1 MLEQLKCQHFDIS
14 ADQKLKEPFDFDI
27 LVPDIDQLTVEE
39 EQAIAEAESKLK
51 ERQGFDCMPM
61 EILNG
66 LLKYFLDKRDFRSV
80 FWIVL
85 QANTGLRYSDVIKY
99 RRIDLLNE
107 HNKFR
112 ESILE
117 QERKT
122 GKQRVN
128 FINDAIKM
136 ATLMLLWENPSI
148 KPLDLLISAQYNP
161 KARNK
166 GWLKETY
173 IDEKG
178 KKRCLRVNGK
188 FVYVLDEN
196 GNRIPEA
203 LKRNRSAEIMRDALI
218 EGLGISIKND
228 GRTSTNDSAYLKLAT
243 HSLRKAYSAGVVNQ
257 FVQLFDSNLAYA
269 HAAAMEQLQY
279 DLNHSSR
286 AMTYHYIGDYIE
298 TKRKINMRMNLGV
311 EILKPYFDIERERY
325 EINEKMAKI

>member
-1 MLEQLKCQHFDIS
+1 MLENAMKCNHFDIS
-14 ADQKLKEPFDFDI
+14 IKLQSETSFDFDA
-27 LVPDIDQLTVEE
+27 LVPDVDQLTSEE
-39 EQAIAEAESKLK
+39 ELAIAEAEAKLK

-128 FINDAIKM
+128 FINDVIKM

-178 KKRCLRVNGK
+178 KKHCLRINGK
-188 FVYVLDEN
+188 FVYILDEN
-196 GNRIPEA
+196 GNKIPEA

-228 GRTSTNDSAYLKLAT
+228 GRTSSNDSAYLKLAT

-257 FVQLFDSNLAYA
+257 FVKMFDSDLAYA

-286 AMTYHYIGDYIE
+286 AMTYHYIGDYVE
-298 TKRKINMRMNLGV
+298 TKRKTNMAMNLGLEV
-311 EILKPYFDIERERY
+311 ILPYFEV
-325 EINEKMAKI
+325 EKNKRHNLTF

>member
-1 MLEQLKCQHFDIS
+1 MLENLKETCKVIDIS
-14 ADQKLKEPFDFDI
+14 QRQQSENSFDFDFDSLI
-27 LVPDIDQLTVEE
+27 PDVEQLTPEE
-39 EQAIAEAESKLK
+39 EQAITEAESKLK
-51 ERQGFDCMPM
+51 ERQGFDCMPIG
-61 EILNG
+61 ILNE
-66 LLKYFLDKRDFRSV
+66 LLRYFLDRRDFRSV

-148 KPLDLLISAQYNP
+148 KPLDLMISSEYNE
-161 KARNK
+161 KAHNK
-166 GWLKETY
+166 GYAKETY
-173 IDEKG
+173 INAEG

-188 FVYVLDEN
+188 YVYKLNEK
-196 GNRIPEA
+196 GNKIPTA
-203 LKRNRSAEIMRDALI
+203 LGRSRSCTIMRDAMV
-218 EGLGISIKND
+218 EGLGICLKND
-228 GRTSTNDSAYLKLAT
+228 GRTKNNDGAYLKLAS
-243 HSLRKAYSAGVVNQ
+243 HSIRKAYSAGVVEQ
-257 FVQLFDSNLAYA
+257 FEKMFDSNEAYA

-286 AMTYHYIGDYIE
+286 AMTYHYIGDYAE
-298 TKRKINMRMNLGV
+298 TKRKTNMAMNLGI
-311 EILKPYFDIERERY
+311 EILRPYFEIEKS
-325 EINEKMAKI
+325 NSSMEK

>member
-14 ADQKLKEPFDFDI
+14 ANQKLKEPFDFDI

-128 FINDAIKM
+128 FINDVIKM

-298 TKRKINMRMNLGV
+298 TKRKINMRMNLGI
-311 EILKPYFDIERERY
+311 EILKPYFDIEREEY

>member
-14 ADQKLKEPFDFDI
+14 KKQPSEKSFDFDA
-27 LVPDIDQLTVEE
+27 LVPDVDCLTAE
-39 EQAIAEAESKLK
+39 EQQAIIEAEEKLK

-85 QANTGLRYSDVIKY
+85 QANTGLRYSDIIKY

-173 IDEKG
+173 IDENG
-178 KKRCLRVNGK
+178 KKHCLKVDGK
-188 FVYVLDEN
+188 FVYILDEN

-203 LKRNRSAEIMRDALI
+203 LKRDRSAKIMRDALI
-218 EGLGISIKND
+218 NGLGISIKND
-228 GRTSTNDSAYLKLAT
+228 GRTSKNDGAYLKLAT
-243 HSLRKAYSAGVVNQ
+243 HSLRKAYSAGVVKQ
-257 FVQLFDSNLAYA
+257 FTQMFDSDLAYA

-286 AMTYHYIGDYIE
+286 AMTYHYIGDYVE
-298 TKRKINMRMNLGV
+298 TKRRINMEMNLGIEV
-311 EILKPYFDIERERY
+311 ISPYFETEKIRRERGY
-325 EINEKMAKI
+325 V

>member
-1 MLEQLKCQHFDIS
+1 MLENAMKCNHFDIS
-14 ADQKLKEPFDFDI
+14 IKLQSETSFDFDA
-27 LVPDIDQLTVEE
+27 LVPDVDQLTSEE
-39 EQAIAEAESKLK
+39 ELAIAEAEAKLK
-51 ERQGFDCMPM
+51 ERQGLDCMPM

-107 HNKFR
+107 HHKFR

-128 FINDAIKM
+128 FINDVIKM

-178 KKRCLRVNGK
+178 KKHCLRINGK
-188 FVYVLDEN
+188 FVYILDEN
-196 GNRIPEA
+196 GNKIPEA

-228 GRTSTNDSAYLKLAT
+228 GRTSSNDSAYLKLAT

-257 FVQLFDSNLAYA
+257 FVKMFDSDLAYA

-286 AMTYHYIGDYIE
+286 AMTYHYIGDYVE
-298 TKRKINMRMNLGV
+298 TKRKTNMAMNLGLEV
-311 EILKPYFDIERERY
+311 ILPYFEV
-325 EINEKMAKI
+325 EKNKRHNLTF

>member
-1 MLEQLKCQHFDIS
+1 MLENLKETCRVIDIS
-14 ADQKLKEPFDFDI
+14 QREQSENSFDFDFDSLI
-27 LVPDIDQLTVEE
+27 PEVEQLTPEE
-39 EQAIAEAESKLK
+39 EQAIVEAESKLK

-66 LLKYFLDKRDFRSV
+66 LLKYFLNKRDFRSV

-136 ATLMLLWENPSI
+136 AALMLLWENPNI
-148 KPLDLLISAQYNP
+148 KPLDLLISAQYNS
-161 KARNK
+161 KAHNK
-166 GWLKETY
+166 GWVKETY
-173 IDEKG
+173 INEKG

-188 FVYVLDEN
+188 YVYILDEN

-218 EGLGISIKND
+218 DGLGISIKND
-228 GRTSTNDSAYLKLAT
+228 RRTSANDSAYLKLAT

-298 TKRKINMRMNLGV
+298 TKRKINMRMNLGI
-311 EILKPYFDIERERY
+311 EILKPYFDIERGV
-325 EINEKMAKI
+325 

>member
-14 ADQKLKEPFDFDI
+14 ANQKLKEPFDFDI
-27 LVPDIDQLTVEE
+27 LVPDIDRLTVEE

-173 IDEKG
+173 VDEKG

-228 GRTSTNDSAYLKLAT
+228 GRTSANDSAYLKLAT

-298 TKRKINMRMNLGV
+298 TKRKINMRMNLGI
-311 EILKPYFDIERERY
+311 EILKPYFDIEREEY

>member
-311 EILKPYFDIERERY
+311 EILKPYFDIEREGY